1 MCQENCACVRG
12 EHVRGSE
19 HVNEGVHEAVRVHVC
34 EGHLWVCVCSGWGA
48 GEDTVSCGD

>member
-1 MCQENCACVRG
+1 MCQNCACVKG

-34 EGHLWVCVCSGWGA
+34 EGHLCSPSA
-48 GEDTVSCGD
+48 EKALTLDE